1 MFWAERLAAAGAEGS
16 VVSLI
21 ASYSRL
27 SDTRLPRGQGRGGGT
42 YDINIANLV
51 EPESISVRG
60 SEHKVPLLKM
70 FIDRPRRM
78 LQLLQDPKLH

>member
-27 SDTRLPRGQGRGGGT
+27 SDTRLPRGQGGGGT